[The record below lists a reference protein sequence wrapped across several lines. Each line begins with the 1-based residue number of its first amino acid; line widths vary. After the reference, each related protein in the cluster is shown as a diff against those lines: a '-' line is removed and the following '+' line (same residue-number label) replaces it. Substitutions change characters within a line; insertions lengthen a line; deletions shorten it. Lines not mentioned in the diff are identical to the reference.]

1 MSADC
6 SLHFVTECFGIRA
19 PAPAIVP
26 GQISSEIGQILEK
39 PEAIDDALDH
49 LVEDGPQVR
58 DRRSAAIDGVCLEP
72 GEPARGDFD
81 EVDFRTLDVRKH
93 NAGLKNA
100 RGSKTGYEKQGR
112 IKPPEEPSD
121 MAALSI
127 CIACAKHPSL
137 HGLVKDHGATNVEFA
152 LAATSSFGTRKV

>member
-93 NAGLKNA
+93 NVGLKMHVDRKQVPKNKAGLSHPKSPLTW
-100 RGSKTGYEKQGR
+100 R
-112 IKPPEEPSD
+112 
-121 MAALSI
+121 LSQSVLHAQSI
-127 CIACAKHPSL
+127 PACT
-137 HGLVKDHGATNVEFA
+137 DW
-152 LAATSSFGTRKV
+152 